1 MRTTFLCLTCFCG
14 LAAVLIYLTSAKFP
28 TFPSHHRSVHSL
40 WSGDDA
46 KATPEPVHVPVP
58 SVKDD
63 EARGSTHAEWQ
74 FDYARDARNYGL
86 SHEQCSSAF
95 PLLYKEIDR
104 AVEHRRG
111 NKIDVSEVDTAWRG
125 DGIVRAMIYK
135 NQLYIIENRGVWDGN
150 HRPRSI
156 ATLHALHRAITAYSG
171 PLPNIEFTI
180 TDHDSAY
187 FGENTHQTTWAYAR
201 LPSSSNLWLMPD
213 FGYWGW
219 PDVGLRSVDVA
230 ARDVRAKLLQ
240 HSSDKGWSDVRALD
254 WRNET
259 DIKAHLLGM
268 EEHCAYMFVAQTEGN
283 TYSGRLKFLLN
294 CRSVLVSHRLEWVE
308 HFHHLLRPDGPERN
322 YALVKRDFS
331 DLDATISSLLSPKGL
346 REAERIA
353 ENARKVFRE
362 RYLTPA
368 AEACYWRKLIQGWSE
383 VQGFETEFWKE
394 VEVERLGRKKAV
406 RKPRGVPFEAY
417 VIMEAVGWEIPTKPR
432 KICEYE

>member
-1 MRTTFLCLTCFCG
+1 M
-14 LAAVLIYLTSAKFP
+14 
-28 TFPSHHRSVHSL
+28 
-40 WSGDDA
+40 
-46 KATPEPVHVPVP
+46 
-58 SVKDD
+58 
-63 EARGSTHAEWQ
+63 
-74 FDYARDARNYGL
+74 
-86 SHEQCSSAF
+86 
-95 PLLYKEIDR
+95 
-104 AVEHRRG
+104 
-111 NKIDVSEVDTAWRG
+111 
-125 DGIVRAMIYK
+125 
-135 NQLYIIENRGVWDGN
+135 WDGN

-213 FGYWGW
+213 FGFWGW
-219 PDVGLRSVDVA
+219 PDVGLRSYAELASLVQEDEEGEAEFADKKPQLVWRGSVDVA

-417 VIMEAVGWEIPTKPR
+417 V
-432 KICEYE
+432 